1 MKLWVDA
8 KREPDPDWVWAKTD
22 HCAIVM
28 LKGGNVDRV
37 SFAPDQRKL
46 VAPVVDWMI
55 ENNVHPAR
63 RDVHKR
69 SDGVKFPRGF
79 LKINRVAAL

>member
-8 KREPDPDWVWAKTD
+8 KREPEVCWVWAKTA

-28 LKGGNVDRV
+28 LKGGCVEKI

-55 ENNVHPAR
+55 ANDVHPDR
-63 RDVHKR
+63 QIHKR
-69 SDGVKFPRGF
+69 TDGVKHPRRL
-79 LKINRVAAL
+79 LKLDRVTAL